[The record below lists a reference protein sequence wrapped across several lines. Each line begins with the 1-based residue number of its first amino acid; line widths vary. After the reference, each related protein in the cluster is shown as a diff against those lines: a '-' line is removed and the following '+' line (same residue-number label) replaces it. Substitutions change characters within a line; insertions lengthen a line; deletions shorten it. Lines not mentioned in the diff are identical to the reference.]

1 MTGIGIAA
9 MLLRRRAP
17 SHRRSRC
24 PWRWRWRRRRKRRRL
39 AVVTEEA
46 LAAATSAASAVV
58 LGASAAVISVG
69 ASAVVSGALV
79 PHRRTGHFR
88 PRDRRGTRGSFI
100 RRVAY
105 WRGGQR
111 SASAHRQP
119 CGRLGGAAQRNR
131 QPICRH
137 RPHLWTC
144 RVGARPRNGPR
155 GLRQSRHR
163 QRGLAI
169 ALRIG
174 PVPRAILWFAL
185 AVVARRSRRWLDWT
199 GVLAIRLL

>member
-9 MLLRRRAP
+9 MLL
-17 SHRRSRC
+17 
-24 PWRWRWRRRRKRRRL
+24 L
-39 AVVTEEA
+39 AVPLLTVAADARGGGGEAAAEEAAAASVVTEEA
-46 LAAATSAASAVV
+46 LAAATSAALAVV
-58 LGASAAVISVG
+58 LEASAAVISVG

-79 PHRRTGHFR
+79 ATSADWAFP
-88 PRDRRGTRGSFI
+88 PRDRRGTWGSFI

-137 RPHLWTC
+137 RPHLWTG
-144 RVGARPRNGPR
+144 RVGARPRNRPR

-163 QRGLAI
+163 QRGFAI
-169 ALRIG
+169 ELRIG
-174 PVPRAILWFAL
+174 PVPRAIFWFAL